1 MGNKGICMKTE
12 QFNSATKNIV
22 NKIIQASKTHTPF
35 LDYIMQANK
44 MSADDRLFYEAYKK
58 YGNRNHTWQDFK
70 AMFNGDIN
78 TMYSS
83 IKNWKTW
90 NEINAA
96 FHAENKVRTLLIQ
109 HHLNPKN
116 QQEYEKLK
124 SQYPDLAQADTE
136 WQKAP
141 EISYANYSTFDPNIE
156 KLERKYEKEL
166 AQIPPQDN
174 KSIIELNKRYVQE
187 MIALTDLR
195 NRDFITG
202 ERLETYWNIISENKY
217 LFDMAQKFEHLSQ
230 KEIDNFAKLIID
242 ASAQKFGVAGGFT
255 PSHDGKNTYSHST
268 KQIRITTNALV
279 ESNPLLDFLM
289 ILSHEDGHRID
300 DQNPYYGMLGQ
311 QIMRLQQKIYV
322 SPENDKELYETQ
334 PTEQSSHYLDTP
346 VAIGLF
352 NALKQNS

>member
-1 MGNKGICMKTE
+1 MKTE
-12 QFNSATKNIV
+12 QFNIATKNII
-22 NKIIQASKTHTPF
+22 NKIIQANKTRTPF
-35 LDYIMQANK
+35 LDYIMQIEK
-44 MSADDRLFYEAYKK
+44 MSPEDKLFYEAYKK

-70 AMFNGDIN
+70 AMFNDDLD
-78 TMYSS
+78 TMYAS
-83 IKNWKTW
+83 IKHWKTW
-90 NEINAA
+90 DEINAA
-96 FHAENKVRTLLIQ
+96 FHAENKIRAILIK
-109 HHLNPKN
+109 HNLNPIN
-116 QQEYEKLK
+116 TQEYEILK
-124 SQYPDLAQADTE
+124 TQYPDLAQADME
-136 WQKAP
+136 WQAAP
-141 EISYANYSTFDPNIE
+141 EISATNYSTFDPEIE

-166 AQIPPQDN
+166 AQITPQDN
-174 KSIIELNKRYVQE
+174 KSIIELNKRYAQE

-195 NRDFITG
+195 NRDFIIG

-311 QIMRLQQKIYV
+311 RIMRLQKKIYV
-322 SPENDKELYETQ
+322 SPKNDKELYKTQ

-352 NALKQNS
+352 KKLKQNS